1 MQKNE
6 IIEISY
12 SKDLSPEI
20 AHVREH
26 LGLQGIQ
33 TYIVPVKSRSDV
45 DGFLGFEIGGK
56 SELNSEYKEIL
67 HIIADAIGNNLSD
80 QRRITLL
87 ESKAKDA
94 ERCAKQKT
102 DFANYVSH
110 EVRNPLT
117 SIQSIIEVIERSNLD
132 NMQMEYFGILKQA
145 VTSLMCV
152 VDQALE
158 YSRSESGAVVLQE
171 VTFNLKSVITGCVDF
186 YREKARQK
194 GLILTCGVSE
204 NVPAELIGDPVRLC
218 QIIGNLI
225 DNSIKFT
232 RQGGIDLQVSLE
244 FENEKDLVLHFDVV
258 DTGIGIPSGS
268 IGRLFKRFSQVS
280 TSKACKC
287 EGSGL
292 GLSICKNLVE
302 IMGGKIFVESF
313 PDKGSRFSFLIKFK
327 K

>member
-117 SIQSIIEVIERSNLD
+117 S
-132 NMQMEYFGILKQA
+132 
-145 VTSLMCV
+145 
-152 VDQALE
+152 
-158 YSRSESGAVVLQE
+158 
-171 VTFNLKSVITGCVDF
+171 TG
-186 YREKARQK
+186 
-194 GLILTCGVSE
+194 
-204 NVPAELIGDPVRLC
+204 
-218 QIIGNLI
+218 
-225 DNSIKFT
+225 
-232 RQGGIDLQVSLE
+232 
-244 FENEKDLVLHFDVV
+244 
-258 DTGIGIPSGS
+258 
-268 IGRLFKRFSQVS
+268 
-280 TSKACKC
+280 
-287 EGSGL
+287 
-292 GLSICKNLVE
+292 
-302 IMGGKIFVESF
+302 
-313 PDKGSRFSFLIKFK
+313 
-327 K
+327 